1 MMEGIE
7 GTLPDNLEEQ
17 MQHLPTLCS
26 FTYKG
31 SRRVVVDALV
41 NDEGIMTGFELKK
54 DNENTNR
61 VKSYKMREVKFSN
74 EQPMFIA
81 TWGVVQQVAMDDIL
95 RAALAIHDK
104 IKERDQEAR
113 QN

>member
-1 MMEGIE
+1 MEGIE
-7 GTLPDNLEEQ
+7 SMLPDDLEEQ

-54 DNENTNR
+54 GDENTNR
-61 VKSYKMREVKFSN
+61 IKSYKMREVKFSN
-74 EQPMFIA
+74 EQPMFIT
-81 TWGVVQQVAMDDIL
+81 TWGVVQSVSIDDVM

-104 IKERDQEAR
+104 IRERDQEAR